1 MYIDLERLGFVSS
14 TRKEVN
20 IFVLGCVWLCILVKE
35 DLVLFQMQE
44 R

>member
-14 TRKEVN
+14 ARKEVN
-20 IFVLGCVWLCILVKE
+20 MFVLGCVWLYILVKE